1 MVKMILVR
9 HGQTEWN
16 LLGKYQ
22 GQSDTDLSKKGMQQ
36 AELLAKNFPV
46 DDVEAVYTSDL
57 KRAYETGKKIA
68 ERFGCPLIPEKGL
81 REFHFG
87 EWEGHTYEEIVKKW
101 PEEAANF
108 FGAPE
113 KLQTPGGET
122 FHILQKRAM
131 KTIEHIREENE
142 GKTVVVSAHGAI
154 LKTILSSLMHIP
166 LHYLWSIKQDNTA
179 VNIIRFDD
187 GYVSIELIN
196 STEHLRKR

>member
-1 MVKMILVR
+1 MLKMILVR

-22 GQSDTDLSKKGMQQ
+22 GQSDTALSEKGRRQ

-46 DDVEAVYTSDL
+46 DHVDAVYASDL
-57 KRAYETGKKIA
+57 KRAFETGEKIA
-68 ERFGCPLIPEKGL
+68 GRFGCPIIPEKGL

-122 FHILQKRAM
+122 FSILQERAM
-131 KTIEHIREENE
+131 KTINRIREINE
-142 GKTVVVSAHGAI
+142 GKIVCVAAHGAI
-154 LKTILSSLMHIP
+154 IKTILASLMHIP
-166 LHYLWSIKQDNTA
+166 LHYLWAIRQDNTA
-179 VNIIRFDD
+179 VNILRFDD
-187 GYVSIELIN
+187 DYVSIELIN
-196 STEHLRKR
+196 STEHLRK